1 MPTTTEYHNN
11 GIVKAITEF
20 DGNYVRSGT
29 RLEFDRHGPYVE
41 YDNTGAA
48 SGLPPG
54 SLLRTTGTGTLW
66 SRPSSQPCT
75 LTLTAPAL
83 NATCGQLSRSS
94 QFLTGNVWR

>member
-48 SGLPPG
+48 SGPNSAEYVPG
-54 SLLRTTGTGTLW
+54 VKHTSKR
-66 SRPSSQPCT
+66 
-75 LTLTAPAL
+75 
-83 NATCGQLSRSS
+83 
-94 QFLTGNVWR
+94 F